1 MSDVVLGESLV
12 LLARESRISPLT
24 MTEVENSSQLQD
36 QLDSVLGNLYDFG
49 DDFVNPEDD
58 IPEHGQINATS
69 KEKKAETGHGC
80 VEDQQPAVCSKRGKK
95 NVSMF
100 FNSIKDELC
109 SAKNPAVSSSSASK
123 PVEVVTFVSRKD
135 KNIQDMNTEENL
147 DEMGEDNGVTFD
159 LEKVRLEVHQFG
171 IKGYGKD
178 KQRKFEQ
185 ERVIMLGAKPPKKE
199 YVNYKLYQEKLIKEN
214 QARVEKIKKE
224 NGMKPVKKRQGMNDR
239 KKKGVVK
246 APSGQVGKFKN
257 GALFL
262 SRRDVVKIKRSK
274 FIK

>member
-1 MSDVVLGESLV
+1 
-12 LLARESRISPLT
+12 
-24 MTEVENSSQLQD
+24 MTEVENPLQLQD

-49 DDFVNPEDD
+49 DDFDHEDS
-58 IPEHGQINATS
+58 IPEHGQMNTLS
-69 KEKKAETGHGC
+69 EEMKAEKVYC
-80 VEDQQPAVCSKRGKK
+80 SIEDQQPVVCSKRGKK

-109 SAKNPAVSSSSASK
+109 GHAENPTVSSSSASK

-147 DEMGEDNGVTFD
+147 DEMEEDNSVTFD

-171 IKGYGKD
+171 IKGYEKE

-185 ERVIMLGAKPPKKE
+185 ERIIMLGAKPPKRE
-199 YVNYKLYQEKLIKEN
+199 YVNYKLYQEKLRKEN

-262 SRRDVVKIKRSK
+262 SRKDVTKIKKSK